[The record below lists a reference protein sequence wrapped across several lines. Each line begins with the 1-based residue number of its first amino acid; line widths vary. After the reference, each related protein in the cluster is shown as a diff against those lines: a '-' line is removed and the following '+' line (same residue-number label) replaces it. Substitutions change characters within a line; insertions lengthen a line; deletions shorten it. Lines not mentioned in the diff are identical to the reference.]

1 MQRNNFLCTQLFLEK
16 QKQTKQDISS
26 ITIEYIFLQTK
37 IRYLIPPT
45 INTHMDCLKKSN
57 SVFGALSK
65 QQQGAL
71 KVCCAGISVIA
82 HNGVTTVRPCFEG
95 WLLHFLLLH
104 DYFLIA
110 IMVFLFFTLD
120 GKQSLGSCTSGLVCS
135 ECVHPCNA
143 ILIVP
148 PCFEGW
154 LLHFLL
160 LHYYLLIVSHVFC
173 FGILPI
179 ATQWLA
185 HILVDW

>member
-1 MQRNNFLCTQLFLEK
+1 MHTIILEK
-16 QKQTKQDISS
+16 HKQTKQDLSS
-26 ITIEYIFLQTK
+26 ITIEYIFLQNK

-45 INTHMDCLKKSN
+45 INTHIDCLKNSK
-57 SVFGALSK
+57 SVFGAFSK

-82 HNGVTTVRPCFEG
+82 HNGVTTVLPCFEG

-110 IMVFLFFTLD
+110 LMFFLFFTLD
-120 GKQSLGSCTSGLVCS
+120 GKQRLGSHTSGLVCS
-135 ECVHPCNA
+135 GCVHPCNA

-148 PCFEGW
+148 HCFEGW

-173 FGILPI
+173 FVLLQI
-179 ATQWLA
+179 ATQRLA